1 MSGKS
6 DCLGVVLRG
15 RQSHR
20 DRADPESAEA
30 TDMASDARQRN
41 RHHKLHATAEASNTP
56 LKAEIKP
63 AKPENG

>member
-1 MSGKS
+1 
-6 DCLGVVLRG
+6 
-15 RQSHR
+15 
-20 DRADPESAEA
+20 
-30 TDMASDARQRN
+30 MASDARQRN